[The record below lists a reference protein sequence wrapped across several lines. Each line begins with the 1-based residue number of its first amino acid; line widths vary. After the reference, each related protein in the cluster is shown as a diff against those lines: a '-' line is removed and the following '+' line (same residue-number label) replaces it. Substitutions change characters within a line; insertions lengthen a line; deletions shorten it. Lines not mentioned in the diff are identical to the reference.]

1 MRTVEMV
8 EQGPVSECQ
17 RAVGKNV
24 MDSFQNVM
32 QVFTLLD
39 KSNCRKCGEKT
50 CLAFAAAVFRGEKD
64 ISACPLLSEELVAR
78 YSAVKGNKRTSE
90 EAEAQLDVLLKNLQ
104 RLDFAEAAARTGG
117 TLQDGR
123 LSIKI
128 LGKDFSVSRRGE
140 FFSTIHVN
148 PWVTIP
154 FLSYIINCQGS
165 RLSGEWVSLREL
177 DGGMERYPLFRKRC
191 EEGMKR
197 IGDVYTDLFDD
208 MVHLFQGRQV
218 ESRFDA
224 DISVV
229 LPVFP
234 RVPLLI
240 CYWGAAEG
248 MESSLNIF
256 FDRSV
261 DQNLGAESAFSLGS
275 GLTQMFEK
283 LAMQHGFSVQ

>member
-1 MRTVEMV
+1 M
-8 EQGPVSECQ
+8 G
-17 RAVGKNV
+17 G
-24 MDSFQNVM
+24 FQNVM

-50 CLAFAAAVFRGEKD
+50 CLAFAAAVFKGEKD
-64 ISACPLLSEELVAR
+64 ISACPFLSEEIVAR
-78 YSAVKGNKRTSE
+78 HSPDGGKRSTGE
-90 EAEAQLDVLLKNLQ
+90 DAAAQLDELRDKVRKI
-104 RLDFAEAAARTGG
+104 DFNEAAARTGG
-117 TLQDGR
+117 TFHDGR
-123 LSIKI
+123 LNIQI
-128 LGKDFSVSRRGE
+128 LGKAFSVDRQGV
-140 FFSTIHVN
+140 FFSNIHII
-148 PWVTIP
+148 PWVTVP
-154 FLSYIINCQGS
+154 FLSYVINCRGE

-177 DGGMERYPLFRKRC
+177 NGGMERYPLFRKRC

-197 IGDVYTDLFDD
+197 IADVYTDLFDD
-208 MVHLFQGRQV
+208 MVRLFQGRQV

-240 CYWGAAEG
+240 CYWSAAEG

-261 DQNLGAESAFSLGS
+261 DHNLGAGSAFSLGS

-283 LAMQHGFSVQ
+283 LALQHGFSVN

>member
-1 MRTVEMV
+1 M
-8 EQGPVSECQ
+8 G
-17 RAVGKNV
+17 GFK
-24 MDSFQNVM
+24 NVM

-50 CLAFAAAVFRGEKD
+50 CLAFAAAVFKGEKD
-64 ISACPLLSEELVAR
+64 ISACPLLSEEIVAL
-78 YSAVKGNKRTSE
+78 YSSEKGKRPGSE
-90 EAEAQLDVLLKNLQ
+90 DAAAQLDELLDTVK
-104 RLDFAEAAARTGG
+104 RIDFGEAAVRTGG
-117 TLQDGR
+117 TFHDGR

-128 LGKDFSVSRRGE
+128 LGKDFSVNRQGE
-140 FFSTIHVN
+140 FFSNIHVN
-148 PWVTIP
+148 PWVTVP
-154 FLSYIINCQGS
+154 FLSYVINCRGES
-165 RLSGEWVSLREL
+165 LSGEWVSLREL
-177 DGGMERYPLFRKRC
+177 DGGMERYPLFKKRC

-197 IGDVYTDLFDD
+197 IADVYTDLFDD
-208 MVHLFQGRQV
+208 MVHLFQGHQV

-240 CYWGAAEG
+240 CYWSAEEG

-256 FDRSV
+256 FDRSIAY
-261 DQNLGAESAFSLGS
+261 NLGAESAFSLGS

-283 LAMQHGFSVQ
+283 LALQHGFSVK

>member
-1 MRTVEMV
+1 M
-8 EQGPVSECQ
+8 G
-17 RAVGKNV
+17 
-24 MDSFQNVM
+24 DFQNVM
-32 QVFTLLD
+32 QVFALLD
-39 KSNCRKCGEKT
+39 KSNCRRCGEKT
-50 CLAFAAAVFRGEKD
+50 CLAFAAGVFRGDKEL
-64 ISACPLLSEELVAR
+64 SACPLLSEAVISE
-78 YSAVKGNKRTSE
+78 YSNGEGKQSTKD
-90 EAEAQLDVLLKNLQ
+90 EAAAQLDALLQKVQ
-104 RLDFAEAAARTGG
+104 SLDFAEAAARTGG
-117 TLQDGR
+117 TVGNDR

-128 LGKDFSVSRRGE
+128 LGKDFSISRQGE

-148 PWVTIP
+148 HWVTIP
-154 FLSYIINCQGS
+154 LLSYVVNCQGD
-165 RLSGEWVSLREL
+165 RVSGEWVSLREL

-197 IGDVYTDLFDD
+197 IADVYTDLFDD
-208 MVHLFQGRQV
+208 MVRLFQGHQV

-240 CYWGAAEG
+240 CYWAAGEG
-248 MESSLNIF
+248 MGSSLNIF

-261 DQNLGAESAFSLGS
+261 DHNLGVGPAFSLGS

-283 LAMQHGFSVQ
+283 LAIQHGFSVQ